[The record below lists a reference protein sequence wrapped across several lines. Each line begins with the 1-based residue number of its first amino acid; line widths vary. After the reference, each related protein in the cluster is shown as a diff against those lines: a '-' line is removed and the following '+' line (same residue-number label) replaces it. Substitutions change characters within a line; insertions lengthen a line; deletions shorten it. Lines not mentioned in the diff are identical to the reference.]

1 MDVAVDRT
9 EDQQPSS
16 RRLLIF
22 MVVGIGVLS
31 GLNVM
36 GQALRGSAGWWLALD
51 VAVGVAGLCLI
62 PLLVRRPVRGT
73 VLLGLLA
80 ALSPVGTPAATLGA
94 LTAAQR
100 RPFRIAVA
108 AAIPGVLAHVVQGL
122 FRPVG
127 GMSYGWWLV
136 LIVVAYAAL
145 LGWGARNRAHWALL
159 ASLRERARQAEAE
172 RDRRVTEARTL
183 ERTRIAREMHD
194 VLAHRLTL
202 VATYAGALEYR
213 PDSPPEQ
220 LATAAGVV
228 RSGVHQALEEL
239 RDVIGVLRTEPG
251 EEDGGRPSPVLADVP
266 RLVDEAR
273 RSGQRVT
280 LDDRTT
286 GAPPVAAGR
295 TAYRVVQEGLTN
307 ARRHASGQPVTVKLT
322 GRPGGALTVEIKNR
336 AANAPRGAGGSGAG
350 LIGLAERL
358 DLAGGRLE
366 HGLTPDGEFRLRAEL
381 PWPE

>member
-22 MVVGIGVLS
+22 MMVGIGVLS

-62 PLLVRRPVRGT
+62 PLLVRRPVHGT

-80 ALSPVGTPAATLGA
+80 ALSPVGTPAATLAA
-94 LTAAQR
+94 LTVAQR

-108 AAIPGVLAHVVQGL
+108 AAVPGVLAHVVQGL
-122 FRPVG
+122 FRPIG
-127 GMSYGWWLV
+127 GISYGWWLAF
-136 LIVVAYAAL
+136 IVVAYAAL

-172 RDRRVTEARTL
+172 RDRRVTEARAL

-239 RDVIGVLRTEPG
+239 RDVIGVMRTEPG
-251 EEDGGRPSPVLADVP
+251 AEAGGRPAPVLADVP

-273 RSGQRVT
+273 RSGQRVA
-280 LDDRTT
+280 LDARTT
-286 GAPPVAAGR
+286 DPPRALAAAAAKQTTAWGAV
-295 TAYRVVQEGLTN
+295 
-307 ARRHASGQPVTVKLT
+307 ARRE
-322 GRPGGALTVEIKNR
+322 ALR
-336 AANAPRGAGGSGAG
+336 
-350 LIGLAERL
+350 
-358 DLAGGRLE
+358 
-366 HGLTPDGEFRLRAEL
+366 
-381 PWPE
+381 